1 MTVQTARTNII
12 KIKDAAGRYR
22 SVDQDALILQAKA
35 CIEERFKAG
44 IALTTSAASEEYLK
58 VLIGDYEREVF
69 YVVWLNNQ
77 HEVLKSGILFE
88 GTIDGAA
95 VYPREVVKDALSCNA
110 AAVIFAHN
118 HPSGNSEPSQAD
130 ISITRRLKNALE
142 HIDIRV
148 LDHIVVGSTVTSLAS
163 RGLL

>member
-1 MTVQTARTNII
+1 MTDQTAKTNTV
-12 KIKDAAGRYR
+12 KIKDLAGRYR
-22 SVDQDALILQAKA
+22 SVDEDALILQAKA

-44 IALTTSAASEEYLK
+44 IALTSSAASEEYLK

-69 YVVWLNNQ
+69 YVVRLNNQ

-88 GTIDGAA
+88 GTIDGSM
-95 VYPREVVKDALSCNA
+95 VHPREVLKDALSCNA

-118 HPSGNSEPSQAD
+118 HPSGNPEPSQAD
-130 ISITRRLKNALE
+130 ISITRRLKNALAL
-142 HIDIRV
+142 IDIRV
-148 LDHIVVGSTVTSLAS
+148 LDHLIVGSTVTSLAS

>member
-1 MTVQTARTNII
+1 MKAQTAIPNTV

-22 SVDQDALILQAKA
+22 SVDQDRLILQAKA

-44 IALTTSAASEEYLK
+44 IALTTNAASEEYLK

-77 HEVLKSGILFE
+77 HEVIKHGILFE
-88 GTIDGAA
+88 GTIDGSM
-95 VYPREVVKDALSCNA
+95 VHPREVLKDALSCNA
-110 AAVIFAHN
+110 AAGIFAHN
-118 HPSGNSEPSQAD
+118 HPSGHPEPSQAD
-130 ISITRRLKNALE
+130 ISITRRLKNALAL
-142 HIDIRV
+142 IDIRV